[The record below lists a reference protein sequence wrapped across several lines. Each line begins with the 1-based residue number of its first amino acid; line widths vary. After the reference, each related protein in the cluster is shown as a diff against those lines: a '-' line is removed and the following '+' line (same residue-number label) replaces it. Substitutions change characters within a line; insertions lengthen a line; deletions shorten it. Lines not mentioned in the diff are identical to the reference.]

1 MTNKSK
7 RDQPVL
13 IIEGAG
19 VLHHF
24 RLLLLLLVIAV
35 ILFLNLEQDNDGDD
49 DHIDDGDDDGDDDHV
64 DDGDSDNEENADR
77 GFGLLGNINLPPL
90 CPGFPFDLET

>member
-1 MTNKSK
+1 MTNKAQ

-19 VLHHF
+19 ILHHF

-49 DHIDDGDDDGDDDHV
+49 DHVDDGDDGHVDDDGDD
-64 DDGDSDNEENADR
+64 EENADR

-90 CPGFPFDLET
+90 CTGFPFDLET

>member
-1 MTNKSK
+1 MTNKAQ

-19 VLHHF
+19 ILHYF

-35 ILFLNLEQDNDGDD
+35 ILFLNLEQHN
-49 DHIDDGDDDGDDDHV
+49 DGDDDHV
-64 DDGDSDNEENADR
+64 DDGDDEENADR

-90 CPGFPFDLET
+90 CTGFPFDLET